1 MPLLRLLSR
10 GLWPAAPV
18 LLPMLL
24 FSLLPAIPLSL
35 APGTRYANGARGV
48 SGITRAAD
56 VSGFDNEASFG
67 GDAPEGEEGGA
78 EDGSELTVE
87 EEGPEAVAWAEVE
100 NEDAELEEGAGAGA
114 GTLTQGYGARPTAG
128 GAALVKLSDL
138 RLTHSSAAALEHP
151 AVRASEIRFAFAL
164 SAGAKV
170 RARLAKDLAHGARA
184 HWHALADSVTLAGV
198 RGHNRARLR
207 ASSVLP
213 AGVYRLTLTP
223 LRGPG
228 RSLVIRVK

>member
-35 APGTRYANGARGV
+35 APGTRYANRARGV
-48 SGITRAAD
+48 SGITRAAH
-56 VSGFDNEASFG
+56 VSAFEDEASFG
-67 GDAPEGEEGGA
+67 GDGAEGEEGGA
-78 EDGSELTVE
+78 EDGSEPTAE
-87 EEGPEAVAWAEVE
+87 AEGPETVALAEAE
-100 NEDAELEEGAGAGA
+100 NEDAELEEGGGG
-114 GTLTQGYGARPTAG
+114 GTVTQGYGAQPTAG

-164 SAGAKV
+164 SADAKV

-184 HWHALADSVTLAGV
+184 HWHALADSLTLAGV
-198 RGHNRARLR
+198 RGRNRARLR

-228 RSLVIRVK
+228 RSLIIRVK

>member
-56 VSGFDNEASFG
+56 VRGFEDEASFG
-67 GDAPEGEEGGA
+67 GDGPEGEEGGA
-78 EDGSELTVE
+78 EDGSEPTVE
-87 EEGPEAVAWAEVE
+87 DEGPETVALAEVE
-100 NEDAELEEGAGAGA
+100 NEDAELEEGGGG
-114 GTLTQGYGARPTAG
+114 GTLTQGYGAQPTTG

-138 RLTHSSAAALEHP
+138 RLTHSGAAALEHP
-151 AVRASEIRFAFAL
+151 ALRASEIRFAFTL

-170 RARLAKDLAHGARA
+170 RARLAKDLTHGARA

-207 ASSVLP
+207 ASSVLQ
-213 AGVYRLTLTP
+213 AGLYRLTLTP
-223 LRGPG
+223 LRGAG
-228 RSLVIRVK
+228 RSLIIRVK